1 MDLLPIFLDEME
13 KEAKVTAKFLKL
25 FPFEKSD
32 WQPHIKSMKMQSL
45 AVHIAELPAWAEL
58 AFIAD
63 GLDFATFDYKPSLVH
78 STQELVDLHEISLG
92 KARKVLIPENEK
104 LINEIW
110 TLRLGSQIL
119 SQETKAETVRHA
131 WNQITHH
138 RAQLGVYYR
147 LLNIELPSTYGP
159 SADNQF

>member
-1 MDLLPIFLDEME
+1 MDLLPIFLKEME
-13 KEAKVTAKFLKL
+13 REAKVTAKFLAL
-25 FPFEKSD
+25 FPFDKSD
-32 WQPHIKSMKMQSL
+32 WQPHEKSMKMQPL

-63 GLDFATFDYKPSLVH
+63 GLDFATFDYKPTIIN
-78 STQELVDLHEISLG
+78 STEELVALHEASLER
-92 KARKVLIPENEK
+92 ARKVLIPENEK

-110 TLRLGSQIL
+110 TLRMGEQIL

-147 LLNIELPSTYGP
+147 LLGINLPATYGP
-159 SADNQF
+159 SADNSF